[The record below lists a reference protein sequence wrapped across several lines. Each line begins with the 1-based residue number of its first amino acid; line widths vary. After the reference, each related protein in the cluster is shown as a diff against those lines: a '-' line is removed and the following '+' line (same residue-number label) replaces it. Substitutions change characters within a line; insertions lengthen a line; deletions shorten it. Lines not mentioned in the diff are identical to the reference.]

1 MSMVFVLDIYR
12 LCFRYHVEEQ
22 PLWVVVWIV

>member
-1 MSMVFVLDIYR
+1 MVFVLDIYR
-12 LCFRYHVEEQ
+12 LCFRYHVEQQ

>member
-1 MSMVFVLDIYR
+1 MVFVLDIYR
-12 LCFRYHVEEQ
+12 LCFRYHIEQQ